1 MQTVTE
7 RAPWLTRRQVVVMGA
22 MGAMALALGGC
33 APQEQQ
39 LRTSGEGR
47 GKEALSFTAGTY
59 TGTAEGRG
67 GALTVE
73 VTFGENAIE
82 SVKVI
87 EHAETAFISDMA
99 LEELPARI
107 VEYQSTGLD
116 AITGATV
123 TSMAVKA
130 AVEDAARQADGDIK
144 ALQKVPAIEKSTEVK
159 DITCDVAVAGAGAGG
174 MGVAIAAAEAGAKVV
189 LVEKTSNIGGNAFV
203 SGGLLEY
210 IDAPQEVRAQMTPE
224 LEDYFNALLAEARAG
239 GAAPEFVDA
248 LQADHDAYYAD
259 GKTTV
264 YDTTGLYALERC
276 QVERAGDYS
285 SITADTPVNN
295 RESPFVKVGPWL
307 TGLGMELT
315 APLNVCF
322 GYVWPNFTTPADN
335 SVGFGGAG
343 YFDFFKKTFLDP
355 GTLDIELFTC
365 TSVTELIKDGDAVV
379 GFVGKADDGTTYNVR
394 ASRGTVLATGGYAA
408 NSDMLKEY
416 NTTWS
421 WNADTVI
428 PSDNTA
434 GHKGD
439 GIVMALDAG
448 GWVDGMGS
456 PELFPTV
463 DPVQHII
470 ENVVCMGPFLNKEG
484 VRFVDEM
491 KGRFDIVEATLEQT
505 DHMIYIP
512 CDSVSLAVT
521 DGLTMGGLGPAE
533 ESLIERGML
542 YRADTLEELAQQAGV
557 DAQGLVAS
565 VTKWNEMVVTG
576 QDPDCGRTIFTNEM
590 PIETPPFYLSPATFA
605 AHATQGGVVVD
616 GNGQALTK
624 DGAPIKGLYCV
635 GELVF
640 DRLGVRSVGEG
651 MAVGQKLMA

>member
-1 MQTVTE
+1 ME
-7 RAPWLTRRQVVVMGA
+7 CMEKGALGMTRRQVVALGA
-22 MGAMALALGGC
+22 ATAAALALGGC
-33 APQEQQ
+33 APQSPSPA
-39 LRTSGEGR
+39 TGG
-47 GKEALSFTAGTY
+47 GKSALSFTPGVYAGA
-59 TGTAEGRG
+59 AEGRG
-67 GALTVE
+67 GLVTVE
-73 VTFGENAIE
+73 VAFGENAIE
-82 SVKVI
+82 AVTVI
-87 EHAETAFISDMA
+87 DHAETSFISDMA

-107 VEYQSTGLD
+107 VEHQSTGLD

-123 TSMAVKA
+123 TSMAIKA
-130 AVEDAARQADGDIK
+130 AVEDAARQADGDVS
-144 ALQKVPAIEKSTEVK
+144 ALQKAPEIEKSTEVK

-174 MGVAIAAAEAGAKVV
+174 VGVAIAAAEAGAKVV

-203 SGGLLEY
+203 SGGLLEF
-210 IDAPQEVRAQMTPE
+210 IDAPQEMRAEMTPE
-224 LEDYFNALLAEARAG
+224 LEDYFNVLLAEARAG

-285 SITADTPVNN
+285 SITADTPVND

-307 TGLGMELT
+307 TGLGMELQ
-315 APLNVCF
+315 APLDVCF
-322 GYVWPNFTTPADN
+322 GYIWPNFTVPADQ
-335 SVGFGGAG
+335 SAGYGGAG

-355 GTLDIELFTC
+355 GTLDIELITC
-365 TSVTELIKDGDAVV
+365 TSVTELIKEGDAVV
-379 GFVGKADDGTTYNVR
+379 GFTAVADDGTTYHVR
-394 ASRGTVLATGGYAA
+394 ASRGTVLATGGYAG
-408 NSDMLKEY
+408 NPDMLKEY

-421 WNADTVI
+421 WDDDTVI
-428 PSDNTA
+428 ISDNTA

-448 GWVDGMGS
+448 AQVDGMGS

-470 ENVVCMGPFLNKEG
+470 ENVVCFGPFLNKEG
-484 VRFVDEM
+484 ERFVDEM
-491 KGRFDIVEATLEQT
+491 KGRFDIVEATLQQT
-505 DHMIYIP
+505 DHMLYIP
-512 CDSVSLAVT
+512 CDSVCLAVV
-521 DGLTMGGLGPAE
+521 DGYTMGGIGPSE
-533 ESLIERGML
+533 EALVERGML
-542 YRADTLEELAQQAGV
+542 YRADTLEELAEQAGV
-557 DAQGLVAS
+557 NVEGLVAS
-565 VTKWNEMVVTG
+565 VAKWNEMVVSG

-616 GNGQALTK
+616 GSGQALRA
-624 DGAPIKGLYCV
+624 DGTPIEGLYCV

-651 MAVGQKLMA
+651 MDVGQKLMA